1 MRYIA
6 LLRGIN
12 VAGQKLIKMD
22 ALKLH
27 FEMPGFSNIVT
38 YIQSGNVLFDS
49 KETDTSKLCKKVE
62 KQLAAKLG
70 YDVPV
75 VIRSL
80 GEIQTAI
87 KNNPFTKLKESD
99 TRKLYIVYLSD
110 APSAAALEFLKPY
123 TSDTEELKLIDREL
137 YIVTEGI
144 GNSKLTLNIIEK
156 KLGVTGTMRNLATS
170 NKILTL

>member
-1 MRYIA
+1 
-6 LLRGIN
+6 
-12 VAGQKLIKMD
+12 MD